1 MRSRMKYKFILAVN
15 RCFALLLLACGCFTI
30 WLLLEIFCITSFH
43 VPTGSMEPTL
53 ISGDVVWVNKLVY
66 GARIFKLWDAADGK
80 EFAIKRLPGFRQ
92 IERNDVVVFNYP
104 YPIKKDKHIR
114 FDLLSY
120 YVKRCVALPGDTF
133 IIKKGQYEVRGCNIP
148 LGNVKSQKTLLGR
161 LEYEESNHEGVGIA
175 ILAYPNDSLFAWT
188 IKTFGPFYIPNAGAL
203 IPMNYMNMILY
214 KQVIEWEQKKK
225 LEFCHGKIFLDGRKI
240 TKYRFLK
247 SYYFVV
253 GDKTESSCDSRYWG
267 LLPEE
272 FIVGKASWIGMSKDM
287 DTGKVRWDR
296 VGAKIQ

>member
-1 MRSRMKYKFILAVN
+1 
-15 RCFALLLLACGCFTI
+15 
-30 WLLLEIFCITSFH
+30 
-43 VPTGSMEPTL
+43 
-53 ISGDVVWVNKLVY
+53 
-66 GARIFKLWDAADGK
+66 
-80 EFAIKRLPGFRQ
+80 
-92 IERNDVVVFNYP
+92 
-104 YPIKKDKHIR
+104 
-114 FDLLSY
+114 
-120 YVKRCVALPGDTF
+120 
-133 IIKKGQYEVRGCNIP
+133 
-148 LGNVKSQKTLLGR
+148 
-161 LEYEESNHEGVGIA
+161 
-175 ILAYPNDSLFAWT
+175 
-188 IKTFGPFYIPNAGAL
+188 
-203 IPMNYMNMILY
+203 MNYMNMILY

>member
-1 MRSRMKYKFILAVN
+1 MRGNLKCKFIFTVN
-15 RCFALLLLACGCFTI
+15 KCSILWLVCGSFII

-53 ISGDVVWVNKLVY
+53 IAGDVIWVNKLVY
-66 GARIFKLWDAADGK
+66 GARIFNLWDAVNEKDLI
-80 EFAIKRLPGFRQ
+80 IKRLPGIRQ
-92 IERNDVVVFNYP
+92 IDRNDVVVFNNP
-104 YPIKKDKHIR
+104 YPEKRDKHIR

-133 IIKKGQYEVRGCNIP
+133 VIKKGQYEVLGCNIP

-161 LEYEESNHEGVGIA
+161 LEYEEDKNKCVGGGIQV
-175 ILAYPNDSLFAWT
+175 YPNDSLIGWT
-188 IKTFGPFYIPNAGAL
+188 VKAFGPFYVPNAGGV

-214 KQVIEWEQKKK
+214 KRVMEWEQKQKV
-225 LEFCHGKIFLDGRKI
+225 EFCYGKVYLGSQEIKE
-240 TKYRFLK
+240 YRFLK
-247 SYYFVV
+247 NYYFVV

-272 FIVGKASWIGMSKDM
+272 FIVGKVSWIGMSKDM
-287 DTGKVRWDR
+287 DTGKIRWDR
-296 VGAKIQ
+296 IGTKVK